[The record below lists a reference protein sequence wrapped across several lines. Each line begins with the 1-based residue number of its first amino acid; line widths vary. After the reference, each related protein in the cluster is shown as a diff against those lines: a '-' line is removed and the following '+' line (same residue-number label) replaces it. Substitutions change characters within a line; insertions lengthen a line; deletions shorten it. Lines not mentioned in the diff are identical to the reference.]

1 LLTPRKDLGKLNTHV
16 STGEDLVLIDWRLN
30 VIKVDKEVSAPMG
43 SPNRWLGYVESGLA
57 CTAR

>member
-1 LLTPRKDLGKLNTHV
+1 LGKLNTHV

-43 SPNRWLGYVESGLA
+43 SPNRCLGYEESGLA